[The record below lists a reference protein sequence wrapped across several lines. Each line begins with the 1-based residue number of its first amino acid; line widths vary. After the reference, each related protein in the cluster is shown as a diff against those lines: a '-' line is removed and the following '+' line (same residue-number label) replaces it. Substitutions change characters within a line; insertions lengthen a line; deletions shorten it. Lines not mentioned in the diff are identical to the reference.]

1 MLDHICGQEKEE
13 IRKTMMEMNNQPLH
27 RFPLTNSCFLFSLA
41 HELAGSPRLIR
52 TYSISRLGLGS
63 ARD

>member
-13 IRKTMMEMNNQPLH
+13 IRKTMMEMNNQPLR
-27 RFPLTNSCFLFSLA
+27 RFPLMNSCFLFSLA